1 VAEKFLKQYEI
12 LLLKAKEDFKAAKY
26 LYDGF
31 QNHNLALNLE
41 IIYFH
46 LQQASE
52 KLLKSLLDINRVK
65 FPRTHDL
72 GVLIQ
77 MLFDNKIQV
86 IETIDKF
93 LPLSDFAVEGR
104 YAIIVEDL
112 DDVEK
117 YIILLDAL
125 LEFVENK
132 LHQ

>member
-1 VAEKFLKQYEI
+1 
-12 LLLKAKEDFKAAKY
+12 
-26 LYDGF
+26 
-31 QNHNLALNLE
+31 
-41 IIYFH
+41 
-46 LQQASE
+46 
-52 KLLKSLLDINRVK
+52 LDINRVK
-65 FPRTHDL
+65 FPLTNDL